1 MKPAAALEKPLPQN
15 LDAERSVLGAILLD
29 NSSVSLAMKHVSSG
43 DFFLTQNKII
53 FQQMLVLR
61 EQGTPIDLVTL
72 SESLFQNTKLEAAG
86 GAPYIASLADGL
98 PRVSNI
104 EHYAKIVREKAVL
117 RGMAHLANRITE
129 LSLQPN
135 ANVTDLLTQFRAL
148 PAMQAEPMKVIG
160 GNGHLSYSL
169 VDFLGAEFP
178 TPDHL
183 IEGIMPRGGTALL
196 IALPHRMKSWFTTAL
211 ALGAS
216 QAGMILGG
224 KLEVKNPVRT
234 LLVQVE
240 DFPGVLQWRVRE
252 LVTKIPCETSNVRI
266 IPRCGLNLPDE
277 KWYQNLL
284 KETADFKADLVIMDV
299 VRRIFRGDINS
310 PQDTALFLEQVDR
323 LREATN
329 CAVLLVHHENKK
341 DAEIM
346 QAGAGSYNLPGWANV
361 MIQFKRKTQEGHIT
375 HVEIEVDNKLA
386 QSPEPMRMVLNL
398 ASEEPIRLENV
409 EDSTGISEAQDQLG
423 NEWTVRDLAEV
434 LGVVKSN
441 ALRRLKKWMAS
452 GTVEKI
458 SGGKRGRQG
467 GLARYRFV
475 EESERPY
482 PDPPR
487 NSRVQ

>member
-1 MKPAAALEKPLPQN
+1 MKPFTAATEKPLPQN
-15 LDAERSVLGAILLD
+15 LDAERSILGSILID
-29 NSSVSLAMKHVSSG
+29 NSKLPIAVKHVSSG
-43 DFFLTQNKII
+43 DFFLSSNQKI
-53 FQQMLVLR
+53 FRRMLAMSEAGAAV
-61 EQGTPIDLVTL
+61 DLVTL
-72 SESLFQNTKLEAAG
+72 CEALQSTGDLEAAG
-86 GAPYIASLADGL
+86 GAPYVASLA
-98 PRVSNI
+98 S
-104 EHYAKIVREKAVL
+104 
-117 RGMAHLANRITE
+117 GMPVA
-129 LSLQPN
+129 
-135 ANVTDLLTQFRAL
+135 ANVEQYARIVKQKAMLRRIVHAGHNLSQHALEDGADLAALQAQFRAVVTES
-148 PAMQAEPMKVIG
+148 AEPMKIVG
-160 GNGHLSYSL
+160 GNGHLRYSL
-169 VDFLGAEFP
+169 QEFLSTEFP
-178 TPDHL
+178 SPEHL
-183 IEGIMPRGGTALL
+183 IEGIMPRGGSGLL

-216 QAGMILGG
+216 KAGMILGG
-224 KLEVKNPVRT
+224 KLEVKKPVRT
-234 LLVQVE
+234 LLIQVE
-240 DFPGVLQWRVRE
+240 DFPGILQWRMRE
-252 LVTKIPCETSNVRI
+252 LATKIPCEPANVSV

-277 KWYQNLL
+277 KWYAQLL
-284 KETADFKADLVIMDV
+284 HETVTFKADLVIMDV

-310 PQDTALFLEQVDR
+310 PQDTAMFLEQIDR
-323 LREATN
+323 LREATD

-361 MIQFKRKTQEGHIT
+361 MLQFKRKTQEGHIT

-441 ALRRLKKWMAS
+441 ALRRLKKWMAT

-475 EESERPY
+475 GAGE
-482 PDPPR
+482 
-487 NSRVQ
+487 

>member
-1 MKPAAALEKPLPQN
+1 MSSRAATALEKPLPQN
-15 LDAERSVLGAILLD
+15 LEAERSILGSIL
-29 NSSVSLAMKHVSSG
+29 VSNASLPLAVKHVSSG
-43 DFFLTQNKII
+43 DFFLVNNQRI
-53 FQQMLVLR
+53 FRRMLAMA
-61 EQGTPIDLVTL
+61 EAGAAIDLVTL
-72 SESLFQNTKLEAAG
+72 CEALQSTGELETVG
-86 GAPYIASLADGL
+86 GAAYVASLGSAL
-98 PRVSNI
+98 PVTANV
-104 EHYAKIVREKAVL
+104 EQYARIVKQKAILRRMVHAGDKLMREA
-117 RGMAHLANRITE
+117 M
-129 LSLQPN
+129 QPN
-135 ANVTDLLTQFRAL
+135 ADLSTL
-148 PAMQAEPMKVIG
+148 QAGLRTLAVEAPEPMKIVG

-169 VDFLGAEFP
+169 PDFLGAEFP

-183 IEGIMPRGGTALL
+183 IEGFIPRGGSGLL

-216 QAGMILGG
+216 KAGMILGG

-240 DFPGVLQWRVRE
+240 DFPGVLQWRMRE
-252 LVTKIPCETSNVRI
+252 LVSKIPCEPGNVQV

-284 KETADFKADLVIMDV
+284 QETAAFKADLVIMDV

-310 PQDTALFLEQVDR
+310 PQDTALFLEQIDR
-323 LREATN
+323 LREATD

-398 ASEEPIRLENV
+398 ASEDPIRLENV

-452 GTVEKI
+452 NTVEKI

-467 GLARYRFV
+467 GLARYRFLG
-475 EESERPY
+475 SE
-482 PDPPR
+482 
-487 NSRVQ
+487 